1 VPDPTPETAGRLDAV
16 LAVLVAF
23 LAFLVGAVLSGI
35 GVSVAGNA
43 TGYKNGSSA
52 PMPLAVIVFGL
63 LGLWMGLVAGVVVY
77 SRVLGSGSL
86 RTDVGLD
93 LRWPDLLIGA
103 VAGIG
108 TQLVLIPL
116 LYLPFEHADRTLAH
130 RLSGPAKM
138 ETGAVHGA
146 WQIAVLLL
154 FIAVGA
160 PFVEELFFRG
170 LILRS
175 LTRWLG
181 PVVGI
186 VGSAVLF
193 GLAHGEALQLA
204 GLVLFGLVL
213 AALAYKTGRLGPGM
227 AAHCAFN
234 AVTVVS
240 LTIIH

>member
-1 VPDPTPETAGRLDAV
+1 MPDGSPKAAGLLEAV
-16 LAVLVAF
+16 
-23 LAFLVGAVLSGI
+23 LAFLVGSVLSSI
-35 GVSVAGNA
+35 GVAVAGSA
-43 TGYKNGSSA
+43 TGYKSGSGA
-52 PMPLAVIVFGL
+52 PMPLAVTVFGL
-63 LGLWMGLVAGVVVY
+63 LGLWIGLVAGVVFY
-77 SRVLGSGSL
+77 SRLWGTGSL

-93 LRWPDLLIGA
+93 FRWPDLLIGA

-116 LYLPFEHADRTLAH
+116 LYLPFEHADRTLKH
-130 RLSGPAKM
+130 RLSGPANT
-138 ETGAVHGA
+138 ETGVVHGA
-146 WQIAVLLL
+146 WQIAILLL

-160 PFVEELFFRG
+160 PIVEELFFRG

-186 VGSAVLF
+186 VGSAVIF
-193 GLAHGEALQLA
+193 GLAHFEALQLA
-204 GLVLFGLVL
+204 GLILFGLVL

>member
-1 VPDPTPETAGRLDAV
+1 VPDRTPKAAGLFEAV
-16 LAVLVAF
+16 LAF
-23 LAFLVGAVLSGI
+23 LLGSVLSGI
-35 GVSVAGNA
+35 GVALADSA
-43 TGYKNGSSA
+43 TGYKSGSSA
-52 PMPLAVIVFGL
+52 PMPLVVTVFGL
-63 LGLWMGLVAGVVVY
+63 LGLWIGLVGGVVFY
-77 SRVLGSGSL
+77 SRVWGSGNL

-93 LRWPDLLIGA
+93 IRWPDLLIGA

-138 ETGAVHGA
+138 QTGAVHGA

-154 FIAVGA
+154 FVCVGA
-160 PFVEELFFRG
+160 PIVEELFFRG

-181 PVVGI
+181 PIVGI

-193 GLAHGEALQLA
+193 GLAHFEALQLA
-204 GLVLFGLVL
+204 GLILFGLVL
-213 AALAYKTGRLGPGM
+213 AVLAYRTGRLGPGM